1 MNTIR
6 ILSAFGVLLAFV
18 VIALGAWTR
27 LADAGLGCP
36 DWPGCYGFVTF
47 PTTAS
52 EIAQAE
58 ALYPDS
64 PVEIDKIIPE
74 VVHRYF
80 AASLGLLAI
89 VILFFSLKNNKHIKL
104 SAALLTVIIGQGIFG
119 YLTVSLKLYPL
130 IVTGHLF
137 GAMIVT
143 SIFLIMFLN
152 TSNYQ
157 YSSNVLRSR
166 RTLIYIGVGLVLG
179 QIFLGAWTSTNY
191 AARACL
197 DFPLCQGQLIPPTD
211 FSEGF
216 NFLQSLGPNY
226 LFGQLS
232 NEARVAIHLTHRI
245 GAVIVLLYSIFLA
258 TKIYSKQ
265 TKLFVFTFLGILG
278 IQIFL
283 GINNIISSLPLWNAV
298 AHNMVGVM
306 LFLWFVVMIYFSYKG
321 KNESGSLS

>member
-47 PTTAS
+47 PTAPS

-216 NFLQSLGPNY
+216 NFFQSLGPNY

-245 GAVIVLLYSIFLA
+245 GAIIVLLYSIFLA

-283 GINNIISSLPLWNAV
+283 GINNILSSLPLWNAV

-321 KNESGSLS
+321 KNESGSIS